1 MRQKTSNRAV
11 RRGLVAIAAAAL
23 TGVTVLFGAP
33 APARA
38 NNEFKNGFEDQLG
51 RIAAVGAVNFGLS
64 VLSGGYYPAVV
75 PAAVPVPVAVP
86 VAPVVVHPVYYPPPP
101 VYYRPA
107 YRPVYYAPPPVVVVK
122 HGKPYKYKP
131 GRGHGH
137 GYYAYGY

>member
-1 MRQKTSNRAV
+1 MRQKVSYRTV

-64 VLSGGYYPAVV
+64 VLSGGYYPAYPAVV
-75 PAAVPVPVAVP
+75 PVP
-86 VAPVVVHPVYYPPPP
+86 VAPVVVHQPVYYPPPP

-107 YRPVYYAPPPVVVVK
+107 YYRPVYYAPPPVVVVR
-122 HGKPYKYKP
+122 HGKPYKYKH

-137 GYYAYGY
+137 GHGW

>member
-23 TGVTVLFGAP
+23 TGATVLFGA

-64 VLSGGYYPAVV
+64 VLSGGYYPAYPVAPAVV
-75 PAAVPVPVAVP
+75 PVP
-86 VAPVVVHPVYYPPPP
+86 VAPVVVHPVYYGPAYYQP
-101 VYYRPA
+101 V
-107 YRPVYYAPPPVVVVK
+107 YRPVYYAPRPVVVY
-122 HGKPYKYKP
+122 GKPYKYKH

-137 GYYAYGY
+137 GW

>member
-1 MRQKTSNRAV
+1 MRQKTSNRSV

-23 TGVTVLFGAP
+23 TGVTVFGAP

-75 PAAVPVPVAVP
+75 PAVVPVP
-86 VAPVVVHPVYYPPPP
+86 VAPVVVHPVYYGPAYYPP
-101 VYYRPA
+101 VV
-107 YRPVYYAPPPVVVVK
+107 RPVYYAPRPVVVVK
-122 HGKPYKYKP
+122 HGKPYKYKH

-137 GYYAYGY
+137 GHGW